1 MSSGGAEVVEMG
13 GVSNS
18 GEEMESDSSMQV
30 DLGTAAERREVSF
43 HRDVYLILQL
53 GKGSKK
59 KKSGIFQIRSDPPT
73 HPQKSPKSGKKK

>member
-1 MSSGGAEVVEMG
+1 MVEMG

-59 KKSGIFQIRSDPPT
+59 KNLEFSRFGLTHPPT
-73 HPQKSPKSGKKK
+73 LVIVENLEKK